1 MKWKYRYS
9 YLLKKIHIR
18 WNPHTSNLCPFRS
31 TVYHFE
37 FLLPFSWNKYPE
49 MGLLD
54 HMVVLFLIFWGTFIL
69 FFVVA
74 APIYIPTDSAQDSLS
89 LHPHQYLLFDF
100 LVTVNLT
107 DVRDYFL
114 NNNKRKSEK
123 TLMLGKIEGRRRGWQ
138 RMDRITDSMDTSLG
152 KLRELVRDRKAW
164 HAAVHGVAKSRTRL
178 RLNWTERKFPKVER
192 QQKSSKW

>member
-31 TVYHFE
+31 TVYHF
-37 FLLPFSWNKYPE
+37 E

-89 LHPHQYLLFDF
+89 LHPHQYLFFDL

-123 TLMLGKIEGRRRGWQ
+123 TLMLGQIEGRRRGWQ